1 VRSVKLVEH
10 FENLLAMMSECE
22 NGEVKWYLPVNC
34 KSLVKLSDSAVIV
47 YVIEGRLGAM

>member
-1 VRSVKLVEH
+1 MRSVKLVED

-34 KSLVKLSDSAVIV
+34 RSLVKLLDSAVIV
-47 YVIEGRLGAM
+47 YVVESRLGAM

>member
-1 VRSVKLVEH
+1 LVED

-34 KSLVKLSDSAVIV
+34 RSLVKLLDSAVIE